1 MYVCIGAPRLQSGCG
16 SSTVRFTG
24 WAGRHRGQR
33 HALLLSNTWGDRNR
47 DARVCETFVLQ
58 EIDRAAA
65 LGLDTVQI
73 DDGWQKGTT
82 VNSARPLGGV
92 WEGYYAADADF
103 WTPHPERFPRGLYP
117 VAEHAAARG
126 VALGLWFSPD
136 SSGEFANWR
145 RDAETLLRLWR
156 TYGVAVFKLDGVK
169 LRTPAARAKYLSL
182 LEMVTAQSGRRVSF
196 SRTSPPSS
204 VWVSG

>member
-1 MYVCIGAPRLQSGCG
+1 MYVCIGHRACR
-16 SSTVRFTG
+16 TVVG
-24 WAGRHRGQR
+24 AVPCVLPAGLAGTVAAACAAAFQHLGRPEQGR
-33 HALLLSNTWGDRNR
+33 A
-47 DARVCETFVLQ
+47 VCETFVLQ

-169 LRTPAARAKYLSL
+169 LRTPARARNTFPCWKWLQHKVGGA
-182 LEMVTAQSGRRVSF
+182 
-196 SRTSPPSS
+196 
-204 VWVSG
+204 